1 MTVKNMKNPACVR
14 LIQAGFIFD
23 GLEKMTLKKS
33 TRGAISPFIVMDVL
47 RAANLRAQSGKAVYH
62 LEVGQPG
69 TPAPKKVREA
79 AARALEG
86 DLIGYTDALGV
97 EPLRT
102 AIAGHYKTKF
112 GVSLDPSRI
121 CVASGSSSIF
131 VLAFL
136 AAFDAGDRVAMA
148 APGYP
153 AYRNILG
160 ALGIE
165 TVTLLAGPES
175 HYQPTV
181 EMIKAL
187 DKPVDGLILAS
198 PSNPAGSMISRE
210 KFAKLVHYC
219 QENGIR
225 LISDEIYQGISFGDV
240 PDSTAVE
247 FGDEAFIVNSF
258 SKYFSM
264 TGWRLGWA
272 VVPPDLVRQV
282 ECLQQNLFISA
293 PTLSQLAAVAAFDCE
308 DELQGNIAAYAR
320 NREILL
326 NELPKAGFD
335 RFAPADGA
343 FYLYADVS
351 GHTDDSEAFC
361 QKMLNETGVAIT
373 PGTDFDPFRGRSYVR
388 FSFAHSEQTMLGAVK
403 ALRDWKPS

>member
-1 MTVKNMKNPACVR
+1 MA
-14 LIQAGFIFD
+14 
-23 GLEKMTLKKS
+23 LKQS
-33 TRGAISPFIVMDVL
+33 ERGAISPFIVMDVL
-47 RAANLRAQSGKAVYH
+47 RAANRRQESGKAVYH

-69 TPAPKKVREA
+69 TPAPRMVREA
-79 AARALEG
+79 AAKALEN
-86 DLIGYTDALGV
+86 DLIGYTDAMGI

-102 AIAGHYKTKF
+102 AISGHYKRKF
-112 GVSLDPSRI
+112 GVDVDPVRI
-121 CVASGSSSIF
+121 CIASGSSSIF

-181 EMIKAL
+181 AMLRDL
-187 DKPVDGLILAS
+187 DRPVDGLIVAS
-198 PSNPAGSMISRE
+198 PSNPAGSMMDRE
-210 KFAKLVHYC
+210 TYRELVIYC
-219 QENGIR
+219 RENGIR

-240 PDSTAVE
+240 AECSALE
-247 FGDEAFIVNSF
+247 FGDDAFVINSF

-272 VVPPDLVRQV
+272 VVPPDLCRAV

-293 PTLSQLAAVAAFDCE
+293 PALSQIAGVAAFDCE
-308 DELQGNIAAYAR
+308 DELQANIAAYAR
-320 NREILL
+320 NRDILL

-343 FYLYADVS
+343 FYLYADI
-351 GHTDDSEAFC
+351 HHLTDDSEVFC
-361 QKMLNETGVAIT
+361 RRMLNETGVAVT
-373 PGTDFDPFRGRSYVR
+373 PGTDFDPMRGHNYVR

-403 ALRDWKPS
+403 ALQGWQK